1 MYASELQKS
10 QETFDSIQSSYTANE
25 EDIQNIRNFCKN
37 QLELK
42 QANSNKNSSS
52 KPFIQECKKCK
63 QFLLN
68 ELENN
73 KMDIYKINESLF
85 LHMCIRKRTNSI
97 TFELL
102 REIFSQMDDT
112 FFEDELQEEQLHEK
126 QDGQQNDQQDSQQ
139 ENQLSNR
146 QNDQDSQQRKLNEE
160 NVYIQAILKKLQMM
174 TKALTKTIK
183 ISEKIP
189 RDLKNSKIFEA
200 PSKVKQIS
208 LQFAENTEKLKKVRA
223 EMRDDLKIKKET
235 IKILKHSVEEYL
247 MKANVNNQR
256 VAFENNAYQLIRKVS
271 VGKPR
276 LKLDMIESCL
286 HSTCQEFLQTM
297 KKRPKSLLQHFIKNK
312 KKILELLEEKLIEIP
327 QEPKTSILLRKMK
340 EESTEN
346 WTMEE
351 DEDDEDETDSKNDF
365 EENSEV

>member
-1 MYASELQKS
+1 L
-10 QETFDSIQSSYTANE
+10 TA
-25 EDIQNIRNFCKN
+25 F
-37 QLELK
+37 
-42 QANSNKNSSS
+42 
-52 KPFIQECKKCK
+52 F
-63 QFLLN
+63 
-68 ELENN
+68 
-73 KMDIYKINESLF
+73 ESL
-85 LHMCIRKRTNSI
+85 
-97 TFELL
+97 
-102 REIFSQMDDT
+102 
-112 FFEDELQEEQLHEK
+112 EDAEEESEK
-126 QDGQQNDQQDSQQ
+126 NDQVD
-139 ENQLSNR
+139 
-146 QNDQDSQQRKLNEE
+146 EE
-160 NVYIQAILKKLQMM
+160 SLYVQTILKKLEMM

-189 RDLKNSKIFEA
+189 RDFKNSKIFEA
-200 PSKVKQIS
+200 PLKVKQIS
-208 LQFAENTEKLKKVRA
+208 LQFAENTEKLKQVRA
-223 EMRDDLKIKKET
+223 EMRDDLKMKKENV
-235 IKILKHSVEEYL
+235 KILKQNVEEYL

-256 VAFENNAYQLIRKVS
+256 VAYENNPYQIIRKVS

-286 HSTCQEFLQTM
+286 QSTCQEFLQTM

-365 EENSEV
+365 EENSKV